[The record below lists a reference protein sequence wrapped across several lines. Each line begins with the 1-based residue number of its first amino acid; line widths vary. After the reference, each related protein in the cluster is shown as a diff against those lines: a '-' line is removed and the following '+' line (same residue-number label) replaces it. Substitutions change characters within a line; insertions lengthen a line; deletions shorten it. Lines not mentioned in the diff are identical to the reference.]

1 MLRNVCLCLSSSLL
15 LLAIG
20 CGSVSGSSSNPTP
33 TPTPVAS
40 PTPTPGA
47 PTPTPT
53 PAASPDAY
61 LATIFLQQ
69 GQTPSK
75 IGLIFVDT
83 GFNNGTSHVQFTG
96 IGEPNTSLIL
106 QFCPYPQANPAVLNC
121 SNVLALTT
129 DANGSVNEGFTFPGK
144 GTFSGQFQIVQTNGA
159 QLAVT
164 GTDTAGGSFH
174 SALLPAATV
183 TGGIQQ
189 TTGNAPGS
197 GRIAMNGPDATIT
210 LSGTTPNHTFTTAV
224 CSLFPTGPAPAPCIA
239 LANITT
245 DAQGNAS
252 ADVGA
257 VPQDSFSIFQVSD
270 TDGVEFITAF
280 RVL

>member
-1 MLRNVCLCLSSSLL
+1 MLRKVILCLSSSVL

-20 CGSVSGSSSNPTP
+20 CGSVFHSGSNPTP
-33 TPTPVAS
+33 TPTPTPTPGSPA
-40 PTPTPGA
+40 PTPTPG
-47 PTPTPT
+47 T
-53 PAASPDAY
+53 SPDAY

-69 GQTPSK
+69 GRTPTK

-96 IGEPNTSLIL
+96 IGAANTSLIL

-121 SNVLALTT
+121 SNILALTT
-129 DANGSVNEGFTFPGK
+129 DATGSVSTGFTFPAR

-164 GTDTAGGSFH
+164 GTDTVGGSFH
-174 SALLPAATV
+174 SALLPAATI

-197 GRIAMNGPDATIT
+197 GRIVMNGPDATIT
-210 LSGTTPNHTFTTAV
+210 LSGTTPNNTFTTAV

-252 ADVGA
+252 ADVGP
-257 VPQDSFSIFQVSD
+257 VQQDLFSIFRVSD
-270 TDGVEFITAF
+270 SNGVEFITAF
-280 RVL
+280 RVQ